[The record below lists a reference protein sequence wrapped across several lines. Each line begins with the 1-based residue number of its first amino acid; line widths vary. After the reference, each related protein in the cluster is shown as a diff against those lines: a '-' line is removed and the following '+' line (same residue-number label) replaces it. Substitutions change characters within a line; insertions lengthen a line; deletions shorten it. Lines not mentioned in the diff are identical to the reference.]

1 MIQLK
6 TNLPAVGFPHEYDA
20 IEFTADAAA
29 TISLYCVDTDL
40 GASFSL
46 TPVDGHIRL
55 EDVASLLRDLTGGG
69 LNAFCELRWEGGA
82 QGFTLLPCRL
92 DLEQTAAEWCPA
104 NFLGLRREVK
114 RTYPGATERL
124 TFYDDTTDP
133 DTFAVRAVWANP
145 STGEVRTTE
154 LGPQDIPTATDA
166 DGVYYTAT
174 VSPELLRAPAA
185 GYVLHSYTVTAG
197 RRTASFEVV
206 HVLDADPV
214 TLAYEN
220 CFGAPDTF
228 HFLGTTQEVV
238 KPTRSSAQFAGRMRN
253 YLVRSAP
260 EYTSQTGL
268 LRPDDLASLEDL
280 CAATTVTYGDRSG
293 PEICLTDNDY
303 KISND
308 RYEGQTASVTWRY
321 AGRSRHYAGRKHAGT
336 FDNTFDKTF
345 D

>member
-20 IEFTADAAA
+20 IEFTADTAA

-92 DLEQTAAEWCPA
+92 DLEQTAATFCAA
-104 NFLGLRREVK
+104 NFLCLRREAK
-114 RTYPGATERL
+114 RTYPAAVEYI
-124 TFYDDTTDP
+124 TFYDDTQDP
-133 DTFAVRAVWANP
+133 GAFAVRTLWVDP
-145 STGEVRTTE
+145 STGEVRTVDVD
-154 LGPQDIPTATDA
+154 PKDIHTWSDA
-166 DGVYYTAT
+166 DHVYLTADM
-174 VSPELLRAPAA
+174 SPSEFRAPAD
-185 GYVLHSYTVTAG
+185 GFVLHSYTVTAG

-214 TLAYEN
+214 TLVYEN
-220 CFGAPDTF
+220 CFGVADTF

-280 CAATTVTYGDRSG
+280 CAATTVTYGDRHG

-336 FDNTFDKTF
+336 FDNTFDNTF